1 MAVRCP
7 WTADSPRRCRL
18 TPEPRGKCGLRS
30 RLRELPRCTWWNRR
44 VTSPVRTARLTD
56 EQQSAVLA
64 LVRAAQEEDGVAP
77 MSEQSLL
84 AARGRSGRPV
94 EHLLAYA
101 DGDLVGDL
109 AGYLQIDEGEEPT
122 SAELVVAPA
131 ARRRGV
137 GSELVGRIPR
147 GTRIWAH
154 G

>member
-18 TPEPRGKCGLRS
+18 TPEHRGMRGDRS
-30 RLRELPRCTWWNRR
+30 RLRELHRCTWWNRR
-44 VTSPVRTARLTD
+44 VTSPVLTARLTD

-64 LVRAAQEEDGVAP
+64 LVAAAQEQDGVAP

-94 EHLLAYA
+94 EHLLAYV
-101 DGDLVGDL
+101 DDDLVG
-109 AGYLQIDEGEEPT
+109 YLQVDEGEETP
-122 SAELVVAPA
+122 SAELVVAPSH
-131 ARRRGV
+131 RRQGV
-137 GSELVGRIPR
+137 GSELLGRVPR
-147 GTRIWAH
+147 GTRLWAH